1 LKNAS
6 VIFAL
11 IVTLTLWFA
20 LTKLDAKVGEFTGED
35 YLHQCTS
42 IDPNRNLKN
51 DLEQAMAVYCVGYI
65 DAAVTMI
72 AHMER
77 QSFCLPKGTTPQD
90 ILKATIAFLQTH
102 PDQKQQLLASTMI
115 AALQLPLIVRS
126 QAESTACIRS
136 PSGCGG
142 EQFTAFHSRANASVS
157 A

>member
-1 LKNAS
+1 MKNAS

-72 AHMER
+72 AHMDG
-77 QSFCLPKGTTPQD
+77 QSFLPAEGHHSARYTQGDDSVLANTPRSKTTASCQHD
-90 ILKATIAFLQTH
+90 DCGAAVA
-102 PDQKQQLLASTMI
+102 PDR
-115 AALQLPLIVRS
+115 AL
-126 QAESTACIRS
+126 
-136 PSGCGG
+136 PS
-142 EQFTAFHSRANASVS
+142 
-157 A
+157 